1 MRLISLRL
9 WNIRSYREATIE
21 FGDGVNLFEGD
32 IGSGK
37 SSILLAVEFALFGL
51 AEVASASLLRH
62 GEKEGGVELVF
73 GVKDRTVKAT
83 RKLRRSGSGASVK
96 DCILEVDGR
105 ETRLSSN
112 EMRQQVLEL
121 LEYGERRNPRARLDI
136 FTYSVYT
143 PQEDMRTVLTNDT
156 KMRNQRKDTLRRALD
171 LEEYDQA
178 ASNLDRVRLQ
188 LDNDAGELRGMASDI
203 DDVKVDLLEAER
215 DWRAEQD
222 RLATAKEDADAAS
235 SRVEEAATRFAKLKE
250 GEARYREALTVAKEM
265 EASLARAEGE
275 MRELAA
281 KVDAGRTNAEE
292 LGKVRARIEESSGQL
307 VELEGMEIAETRLV
321 RLQGELKE
329 AIGDLERKRAQLD
342 VAEEASRR
350 YKDAEKE
357 LEGIEDPAEGLG
369 DIQKDL
375 EVLRSKGV
383 GLEHEVRR
391 LEQETEAIDSEDGEL
406 TTLEGEA
413 TCPKCRQPLTEEHLE
428 SLLEANKK
436 RRRDISSRL
445 REVASQKNRALEDI
459 EAKERALD
467 DLERMAEHRRRLLQ
481 DLERARKDAEGL
493 DERRRAVEDHPAIS
507 LERELHTLEPSRDP
521 ELLNR
526 LRKLSGAVQELR
538 KTEGRLE
545 KALEGLPDLEK
556 RFEGAQGAVKEAKTA
571 TERAGEELEASSADW
586 DKEAITKA
594 REEHQEALKADS
606 SLQASMTGIKKMMGM
621 LGIRVDKLRED
632 VVRFEGILER
642 EALHVHVS
650 AWLSDRVIPAIRS
663 MERSVMSLMS
673 EEMDL
678 SASQWFGH
686 LVEDVDLVLAVDED
700 FVPSVTH
707 QDFEMELNSLSGG
720 ERTAAAFAY
729 RLALNG
735 LVRRNATPDQ
745 RNLLILDE
753 PTDGFSREQLGRMG
767 NVFVELGADQVV
779 VVSHDRELRNFAD
792 RVHLVEKIDGSSTV
806 TQIA

>member
-1 MRLISLRL
+1 
-9 WNIRSYREATIE
+9 
-21 FGDGVNLFEGD
+21 
-32 IGSGK
+32 
-37 SSILLAVEFALFGL
+37 
-51 AEVASASLLRH
+51 
-62 GEKEGGVELVF
+62 
-73 GVKDRTVKAT
+73 
-83 RKLRRSGSGASVK
+83 
-96 DCILEVDGR
+96 
-105 ETRLSSN
+105 
-112 EMRQQVLEL
+112 
-121 LEYGERRNPRARLDI
+121 
-136 FTYSVYT
+136 
-143 PQEDMRTVLTNDT
+143 
-156 KMRNQRKDTLRRALD
+156 
-171 LEEYDQA
+171 
-178 ASNLDRVRLQ
+178 
-188 LDNDAGELRGMASDI
+188 MASDI

-215 DWRAEQD
+215 DWGAEQD
-222 RLATAKEDADAAS
+222 RLATAKEDAEAAS
-235 SRVEEAATRFAKLKE
+235 SRVEETATRFAKLKE
-250 GEARYREALTVAKEM
+250 GEARYQEALTDAKET

-275 MRELAA
+275 MKELAA
-281 KVDAGRTNAEE
+281 KVGAARTNAEE
-292 LGKVRARIEESSGQL
+292 LGKVRTQIEDRIGQL
-307 VELEGMEIAETRLV
+307 EDLDGMEMAETRLV

-342 VAEEASRR
+342 VTEEASRR

-357 LEGIEDPAEGLG
+357 LEGIEDPAKGIG
-369 DIQKDL
+369 DIRKDL

-383 GLEHEVRR
+383 GLEHDIRR

-428 SLLEANKK
+428 SLLKANKK

-459 EAKERALD
+459 ETKERTLD
-467 DLERMAEHRRRLLQ
+467 DLEGIAEHRRRLLQ

-493 DERRRAVEDHPAIS
+493 DELRRAVGDHPAIS
-507 LERELHTLEPSRDP
+507 LERELHTLEASRDP
-521 ELLNR
+521 ERITR
-526 LRKLSGAVQELR
+526 LRKLSGAVQELQ
-538 KTEGRLE
+538 KTKGRLE

-556 RFEGAQGAVKEAKTA
+556 RFEVAKGAVKEA
-571 TERAGEELEASSADW
+571 ERATQRAREQLKAASTDW

-594 REEHQEALKADS
+594 REDHQEAIKAES
-606 SLQASMTGIKKMMGM
+606 SLQASMTGIEKMMGM
-621 LGIRVDKLRED
+621 LERRVVKLRED
-632 VVRFEGILER
+632 VVRFEGIMER

-650 AWLSDRVIPAIRS
+650 AWLSDRVLPAIRS
-663 MERSVMSLMS
+663 MERSVMSLLS
-673 EEMDL
+673 EEMDA

-686 LVEDVDLVLAVDED
+686 LVEDPDLVLTVDED

-707 QDFEMELNSLSGG
+707 QDFEMELNALSGG

-767 NVFVELGADQVV
+767 NVFVALGAEQVV

-792 RVHLVEKIDGSSTV
+792 RVLLVEKISGSSTV